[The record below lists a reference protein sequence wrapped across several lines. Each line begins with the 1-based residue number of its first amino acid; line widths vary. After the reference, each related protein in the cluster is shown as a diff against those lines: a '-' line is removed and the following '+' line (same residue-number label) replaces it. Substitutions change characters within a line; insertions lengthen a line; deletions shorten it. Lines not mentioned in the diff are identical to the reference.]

1 MITKGMP
8 GRVQDLM
15 TRDPLVIDQDAPLAD
30 AAQLMDTFEI
40 TGLPVIDADGR
51 LTGVLSQTDVVR
63 AAATQH
69 LWHAWPGLAVRH
81 LMTSPAIWVRGDCA
95 LEDAARL
102 MERERVHRVV
112 VVGDDEST
120 PIGILTL
127 TDFVRLIA
135 EAADHA

>member
-1 MITKGMP
+1 MITQGIP

-30 AAQLMDTFEI
+30 AAELMDTFEI

-51 LTGVLSQTDVVR
+51 LAGVLSQTDVVR
-63 AAATQH
+63 AATTQH

-81 LMTSPAIWVRGDCA
+81 LMTSPAIWVRGDCS

-120 PIGILTL
+120 PIGILTMS
-127 TDFVRLIA
+127 DFVRLIA